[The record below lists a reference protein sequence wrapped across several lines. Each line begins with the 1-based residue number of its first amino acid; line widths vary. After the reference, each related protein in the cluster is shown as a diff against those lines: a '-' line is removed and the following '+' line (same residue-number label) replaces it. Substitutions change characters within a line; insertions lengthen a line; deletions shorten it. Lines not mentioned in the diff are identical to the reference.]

1 VTSCG
6 IRSDS
11 VQKRNRLRQIS
22 AFCGRCQA
30 REPPLAFE
38 QPILYD
44 DVVNTQEA
52 TGKEVRVQ
60 AAGKIALVT
69 GAARRV
75 GKIIALTLADC
86 GAHVVITYNTSEAE
100 AQATLRDIEIRGVQG
115 MALQGNITRSGDV
128 DTIVGQVIE
137 RFGRIDIL
145 VNNASNYYRTPFAT
159 LTEAQW
165 DDLVETNLKGTFLVS
180 KRVGDEMLKA
190 GGGKIINLA
199 DWAGFRP
206 YKDYIPY
213 CVAKAG
219 VIALTT
225 ALAKTLAPHI
235 QVNAVAPGPVLLP
248 EDFSESLRGAI
259 VQATPLKRIGTP
271 EDVAQTVLFLVE
283 GSDFI
288 TGAIIPVD
296 GGRLIA

>member
-1 VTSCG
+1 
-6 IRSDS
+6 
-11 VQKRNRLRQIS
+11 
-22 AFCGRCQA
+22 
-30 REPPLAFE
+30 
-38 QPILYD
+38 
-44 DVVNTQEA
+44 
-52 TGKEVRVQ
+52 VQ
-60 AAGKIALVT
+60 AGGKIALVT

-75 GKIIALTLADC
+75 GKAIALALAER
-86 GAHVVITYNTSEAE
+86 GAHVAITYNSSSAE
-100 AQATLRDIEIRGVQG
+100 ALATLGEIEGRGVQG
-115 MALQGNITRSGDV
+115 LALQGNITRSGDV
-128 DTIVGQVIE
+128 DAMVRQVIE

-145 VNNASNYYRTPFAT
+145 VNNASNYYKTPFET

-165 DDLVETNLKGTFLVS
+165 DDLVGTNLKGTFLVC
-180 KRVGDEMLKA
+180 KRVGDEMLRMGA
-190 GGGKIINLA
+190 GKIINLA

-206 YKDYIPY
+206 YKDYLPY

-225 ALAKTLAPHI
+225 ALAKTLAPQI

-248 EDFSESLRGAI
+248 EDFGDHLRQAV

-271 EDVAQTVLFLVE
+271 EDIAQTVVFLVE

-288 TGAIIPVD
+288 TGAVIPVD

>member
-1 VTSCG
+1 
-6 IRSDS
+6 
-11 VQKRNRLRQIS
+11 
-22 AFCGRCQA
+22 
-30 REPPLAFE
+30 
-38 QPILYD
+38 
-44 DVVNTQEA
+44 
-52 TGKEVRVQ
+52 VQ
-60 AAGKIALVT
+60 AAGKIALIT

-75 GKIIALTLADC
+75 GKAIALALADR
-86 GAHVVITYNTSEAE
+86 GAHVAITYNSSSAE
-100 AQATLRDIEIRGVQG
+100 AAATLREIEARGVQG
-115 MALQGNITRSGDV
+115 MALKGNITRSGDV
-128 DTIVGQVIE
+128 DTFVHQVIE

-145 VNNASNYYRTPFAT
+145 VNNASNYYKTPFET
-159 LTEAQW
+159 LTEDQW
-165 DDLVETNLKGTFLVS
+165 DDLVGTNLKGTFLVS

-190 GGGKIINLA
+190 GSGKIINLA

-206 YKDYIPY
+206 YQDYLPY

-235 QVNAVAPGPVLLP
+235 QVNAVAPGPVMLP
-248 EDFSESLRGAI
+248 EDFSDSLREAI
-259 VQATPLKRIGTP
+259 VRATPLKRIGAP
-271 EDVAQTVLFLVE
+271 SDIAQTVVFLVE

>member
-1 VTSCG
+1 MT
-6 IRSDS
+6 R
-11 VQKRNRLRQIS
+11 
-22 AFCGRCQA
+22 
-30 REPPLAFE
+30 
-38 QPILYD
+38 
-44 DVVNTQEA
+44 
-52 TGKEVRVQ
+52 KEVGVQ

-75 GKIIALTLADC
+75 GKAIALALADR
-86 GAHVVITYNTSEAE
+86 GAHVVITYHTSGVEAL
-100 AQATLRDIEIRGVQG
+100 ATLQEIEARGVQG
-115 MALQGNITRSGDV
+115 MALQGNITCSDDV
-128 DTIVGQVIE
+128 DVIVREVIK
-137 RFGRIDIL
+137 RFDRIDIL
-145 VNNASNYYRTPFAT
+145 VNNASNYYKTPFET
-159 LTEAQW
+159 LNEAQW
-165 DDLVETNLKGTFLVS
+165 DDLVGTNLKGTFLVS

-190 GGGKIINLA
+190 GLGKIINLA

-219 VIALTT
+219 VIALTK

-235 QVNAVAPGPVLLP
+235 QVNAVAPGPVMLP
-248 EDFSESLRGAI
+248 EGFSDNLRQA
-259 VQATPLKRIGTP
+259 VVRATPLKRLGTP
-271 EDVAQTVLFLVE
+271 EDIARTVVFLVE

>member
-1 VTSCG
+1 
-6 IRSDS
+6 
-11 VQKRNRLRQIS
+11 
-22 AFCGRCQA
+22 
-30 REPPLAFE
+30 
-38 QPILYD
+38 
-44 DVVNTQEA
+44 VNTQAA
-52 TGKEVRVQ
+52 TGKEVGVQ
-60 AAGKIALVT
+60 VKGKIALVT

-75 GKIIALTLADC
+75 GKTIALTLADR
-86 GAHVVITYNTSEAE
+86 GAHVVITYNSSEAE
-100 AQATLRDIEIRGVQG
+100 AQATLRDIETRGVQG
-115 MALQGNITRSGDV
+115 MALKGNITRSGDV
-128 DTIVGQVIE
+128 DTVVRQVIE

-145 VNNASNYYRTPFAT
+145 VNNASNYYKTPFAT

-165 DDLVETNLKGTFLVS
+165 DDLVGTNLKGTFLVS

-190 GGGKIINLA
+190 GAGKIINLA

-259 VQATPLKRIGTP
+259 VQATPLKRLGTP
-271 EDVAQTVLFLVE
+271 DDVAQTVVFLVE

>member
-1 VTSCG
+1 MY
-6 IRSDS
+6 DNLAD
-11 VQKRNRLRQIS
+11 VQEMT
-22 AFCGRCQA
+22 A
-30 REPPLAFE
+30 
-38 QPILYD
+38 
-44 DVVNTQEA
+44 
-52 TGKEVRVQ
+52 KEVHVQ
-60 AAGKIALVT
+60 AEGKIALVT

-75 GKIIALTLADC
+75 GKTIALALAEH
-86 GAHVVITYNTSEAE
+86 GAHVVITYNSSGAE
-100 AQATLRDIEIRGVQG
+100 ALATLREIEARGVQG
-115 MALQGNITRSGDV
+115 LALQGNITRSGDV
-128 DTIVGQVIE
+128 DGIVRQVIE

-145 VNNASNYYRTPFAT
+145 VNNASNYYKTPFET
-159 LTEAQW
+159 LTEEQW
-165 DDLVETNLKGTFLVS
+165 DDLVGTNLKGTFLVC
-180 KRVGDEMLKA
+180 KRVGDEMLKTGA
-190 GGGKIINLA
+190 GKIINLA

-248 EDFSESLRGAI
+248 EDFSDTLRQAV

-271 EDVAQTVLFLVE
+271 SDIARTVVFLVE

-288 TGAIIPVD
+288 TGATIPVD

>member
-1 VTSCG
+1 M
-6 IRSDS
+6 
-11 VQKRNRLRQIS
+11 
-22 AFCGRCQA
+22 
-30 REPPLAFE
+30 
-38 QPILYD
+38 
-44 DVVNTQEA
+44 
-52 TGKEVRVQ
+52 
-60 AAGKIALVT
+60 VT

-75 GKIIALTLADC
+75 GKAIALALAER
-86 GAHVVITYNTSEAE
+86 GADVVITYNRSAAE
-100 AQATLRDIEIRGVQG
+100 AHQTVREIEAHGVGG
-115 MALQGNITRSGDV
+115 MAVQGNITRNTEV
-128 DTIVGQVIE
+128 NAMVRQVME

-145 VNNASNYYRTPFAT
+145 VNNASNYYRTPFST
-159 LTEAQW
+159 LSEEQW
-165 DDLVETNLKGTFLVS
+165 DDLVGTNLKGTFLMS

-190 GGGKIINLA
+190 GSGKIINLA

-248 EDFSESLRGAI
+248 ETFSDSLRQAI
-259 VQATPLKRIGTP
+259 VRATPLKRLGAPSDI
-271 EDVAQTVLFLVE
+271 AQTVVFLVE

>member
-1 VTSCG
+1 M
-6 IRSDS
+6 
-11 VQKRNRLRQIS
+11 
-22 AFCGRCQA
+22 
-30 REPPLAFE
+30 
-38 QPILYD
+38 YD
-44 DVVNTQEA
+44 NAANDQETA
-52 TGKEVRVQ
+52 GKEVHVRAV
-60 AAGKIALVT
+60 GKIALVT

-75 GKIIALTLADC
+75 GKAIALALADR
-86 GAHVVITYNTSEAE
+86 GAHVVITYNHSGAE
-100 AQATLRDIEIRGVQG
+100 AQATLGEIEARGAQG
-115 MALQGNITRSGDV
+115 LALQGNITRSGDV
-128 DTIVGQVIE
+128 DGIVRQVID

-145 VNNASNYYRTPFAT
+145 VNNASNYYKTPFET
-159 LTEAQW
+159 LTEEQW
-165 DDLVETNLKGTFLVS
+165 DDLVGTNLKGTFLVC
-180 KRVGDEMLKA
+180 KRVGDEMLKT

-206 YKDYIPY
+206 YKDYLPY

-225 ALAKTLAPHI
+225 ALAKTLAPQI

-248 EDFSESLRGAI
+248 EDFSDALRQAV

-271 EDVAQTVLFLVE
+271 DDIAQTVVFLVE

-288 TGAIIPVD
+288 TGAIVPVD